1 MESSVFETI
10 VVGADESATAAEA
23 VRQAIELAKLTGGQL
38 HVVSA
43 YRHEHFSGTDSSET
57 AGALGTRD
65 LAESV
70 VADHVSRARAAGL
83 AAEGHSRSG
92 DAANAIC
99 DVATEVS
106 ADLIVVGN
114 KGMTGAKRFLLGSV
128 PNKVSHHAPCS
139 VLIIRTT

>member
-1 MESSVFETI
+1 MFETI
-10 VVGADESATAAEA
+10 VVGADGSATAAEA
-23 VRQAIELAKLTGGQL
+23 ARQAIELAKLTGGHL

-43 YRHEHFSGTDSSET
+43 YRHEHLSGADSAET

-83 AAEGHSRSG
+83 EADGHSRSG

-99 DVATEVS
+99 DVATEVN

-114 KGMTGAKRFLLGSV
+114 KGMAGARRVLGSV
-128 PNKVSHHAPCS
+128 PNSVAHHAPCN
-139 VLIIRTT
+139 VLIAFTT